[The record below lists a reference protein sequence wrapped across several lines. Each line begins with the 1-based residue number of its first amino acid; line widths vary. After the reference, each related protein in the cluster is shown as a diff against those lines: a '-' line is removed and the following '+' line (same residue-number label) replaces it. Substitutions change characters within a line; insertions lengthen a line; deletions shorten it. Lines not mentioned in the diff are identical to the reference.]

1 MRMSGVF
8 KAAAFV
14 AAIGTAVPALA
25 APTPCANR
33 AELEAIQIRHLQS
46 RLMVAALSCN
56 QQKAYNDF
64 VGAFQAELTAHGTQ
78 LVAYFNRTKQG
89 TAALNRTVTELA
101 NAAAKLRAQNPEGF
115 CGATWT
121 QFWKLGEEPEGL
133 MDAAMANVMYEVM
146 PPLVCAAAPATAQAA
161 PAK

>member
-1 MRMSGVF
+1 MRMSGIFRTAAVVAAMG
-8 KAAAFV
+8 AAA
-14 AAIGTAVPALA
+14 PALA
-25 APTPCANR
+25 VVPCANR
-33 AELEAIQIRHLQS
+33 TELEAIQIRHLQS

-64 VGAFQAELTAHGTQ
+64 VTAFQNELTAHGTQ

-89 TAALNRTVTELA
+89 TAALNKAVTDLA

-121 QFWKLGEEPEGL
+121 QFWKLSEEPEGL
-133 MDAAMANVMYEVM
+133 MDAAMANVMYDVM
-146 PPLVCAAAPATAQAA
+146 PPLVCTAAPATAQAA